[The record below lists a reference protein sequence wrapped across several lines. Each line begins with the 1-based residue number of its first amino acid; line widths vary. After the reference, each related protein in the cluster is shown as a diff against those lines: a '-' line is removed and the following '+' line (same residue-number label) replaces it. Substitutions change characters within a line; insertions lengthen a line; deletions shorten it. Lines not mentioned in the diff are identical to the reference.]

1 MINFTEL
8 VDKVDQRNRQN
19 KEAAMAQIQPF
30 FDVMYKKAVYDREQ
44 YQQAEQAVAYGQE
57 MGRILNMSFSPMMMG
72 DKYAPANLQ
81 FKSMDAQFEAGKVRE
96 TIGQFM
102 KDNKD
107 WISEGVAIPEG
118 SVYAQAQWLK
128 GLQEDVSSEKEASKR
143 IKDIVAI
150 HPSIKEALESE
161 EYEDMPSREKYA
173 VAHSMASN
181 IEAESQARTK
191 AEAEA
196 VASSR
201 RIREHQ
207 VKTDYTQKIKDEAEA
222 SKLAKETALT
232 KKEKRAQNIIEEY
245 KTGRDIGTGY
255 RVKVVKGES
264 GTLKAYTDSGG
275 DRVAYMSGKYY
286 IKNKNTGKFKVAKL
300 KNGEIKGHAE
310 VKGALDKAIKEYST
324 YEPQV
329 TTGTAVKQDESSGS
343 ESNMEVNAWLESIGA
358 KQ

>member
-19 KEAAMAQIQPF
+19 REAAMAQIQPF

-118 SVYAQAQWLK
+118 SVYAQAQWFK
-128 GLQEDVSSEKEASKR
+128 GLQEDVSSEKEARQR

-161 EYEDMPSREKYA
+161 EYEGMPSREKYA
-173 VAHSMASN
+173 VAHSMASK

-201 RIREHQ
+201 RIWEHQ
-207 VKTDYTQKIKDEAEA
+207 VKTDYTQKIKDEAKA
-222 SKLAKETALT
+222 SKPTKE
-232 KKEKRAQNIIEEY
+232 EKIAQNIIEEY

-275 DRVAYMSGKYY
+275 DRVAYMNGKYN
-286 IKNKNTGKFKVAKL
+286 IKNKKTGKFEVAKL

-329 TTGTAVKQDESSGS
+329 T
-343 ESNMEVNAWLESIGA
+343 MEVNAWLESIGA
-358 KQ
+358 KE